1 MHEQTRLVA
10 CSRVFAV
17 MLELKHFLHHNKR
30 TFFLEFAWVLES
42 HLPLL
47 KRFGATQVEASLW
60 QLIVFS
66 LIRLRKATGYTR
78 QNGRGGSGVRR
89 KGRQSLSRQK

>member
-1 MHEQTRLVA
+1 
-10 CSRVFAV
+10 

-66 LIRLRKATGYTR
+66 LIRLRKATRYTR
-78 QNGRGGSGVRR
+78 QNGRGGGSGVRR
-89 KGRQSLSRQK
+89 KGR